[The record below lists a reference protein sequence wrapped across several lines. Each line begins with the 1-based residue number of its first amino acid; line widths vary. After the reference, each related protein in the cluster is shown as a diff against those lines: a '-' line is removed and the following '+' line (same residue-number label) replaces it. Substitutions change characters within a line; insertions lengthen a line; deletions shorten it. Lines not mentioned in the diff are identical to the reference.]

1 MQVTRRRLLGEWLTL
16 LCVLSAL
23 AVWIASGGSGTSVG
37 GRLEG
42 TDQFAYDTLQQFA
55 PIAPSSDLVLVEI
68 DDDSVAQIG
77 RWPWSRAVQAAMVDR
92 LRLAGARVVAIDLLL
107 VEEGAGDRL
116 LGASLSAL
124 APNAKAVL
132 PVTIQVDS
140 AALSWPVYPLPA
152 FGQQVAMGHAHF
164 ANDRDGSV
172 RSVFLAEAGLPAFSL
187 SALRARRDLPSAA
200 APGTDGLTLP
210 EVATQAL
217 AQTGRAHSDRA
228 LATGS
233 WPRSQRILMS
243 RLESLPPR
251 VSAGALLRGDVPPER
266 LAGRVAMIG
275 VTAAGLGDRHSS
287 ATVADGYQLV
297 PGLHLHAAVYSAI
310 AGGRPIQR
318 GSPWLHGVSIVL
330 ALCAAMIVLYQLK
343 PVAGALVVG
352 LLVAG
357 LLGLTVLALRRGMW
371 YPPSGLVLALSLAV
385 PLWSWRRLAIAVS
398 HLRSQSRS
406 LGDVPAWISFDT
418 LPPDAAREPVMR
430 DLLQLEQS
438 ANRLLGL
445 HSLLAGVM
453 DGLPNPAI
461 VAAEEGLVVYRNKPW
476 RDKWGMWPATIGES
490 PTGEAQPF
498 GWASPACPPGRSEVR
513 DQDGTDW
520 LIDCAEVSVGEG
532 GPKRRLRLIQFV
544 DISAL
549 RNAERERDQMVRFLS
564 HDLRSPHVA
573 ISSLAERLIEKQGH
587 LPELEGIARHARY
600 ALSVAGGF
608 VHLSR
613 AELRPLRADPLD
625 LVELAQQVVDL
636 AWTPERGP
644 RLSLQVDPRLEIDG
658 APLIGDAEL
667 LRRALLNLIE
677 NAFTHGPSEGA
688 VVLRVDP
695 APPGRWRV
703 AVADEGP
710 NLEPSTRA
718 RLFEPFWRQSGD
730 SVGGAGL
737 GLAFV
742 RVVAVRHGGAPICL
756 PILPTGNLIGLE
768 VDATRQER
776 PVGGLAFGV
785 HPSPVEQRLTNRR
798 GSDRRAIDR
807 READRRAGGHGA
819 SGQGTEQPRVSGPT
833 APADANRDRPTPPGE

>member
-16 LCVLSAL
+16 LCVLSAV
-23 AVWIASGGSGTSVG
+23 AVWIASGGGGTSVG

-68 DDDSVAQIG
+68 DDDSVAQVG

-107 VEEGAGDRL
+107 VEEGAGDGL

-132 PVTIQVDS
+132 PVTFQVDS

-200 APGTDGLTLP
+200 APGTELLLP

-217 AQTGRAHSDRA
+217 AQTGQSHSDRA

-287 ATVADGYQLV
+287 ATVADGFQLV

-371 YPPSGLVLALSLAV
+371 YPPSGLILALSLAV

-418 LPPDAAREPVMR
+418 LPADAAREPVMR

-461 VAAEEGLVVYRNKPW
+461 VAAEQGLVVYRNKPW

-490 PTGEAQPF
+490 PQGQAQPF
-498 GWASPACPPGRSEVR
+498 GWASPACPAGRSEVR

-573 ISSLAERLIEKQGH
+573 ISSLAERLIEKQGP

-644 RLSLQVDPRLEIDG
+644 RLSLQVDPLLEIDG

-695 APPGRWRV
+695 APPRRWRV

-756 PILPTGNLIGLE
+756 PIPPTGNLIGLE

-776 PVGGLAFGV
+776 PVGGLAFGA
-785 HPSPVEQRLTNRR
+785 HPPPVEQRLTDRR

-807 READRRAGGHGA
+807 READRRAGDHRA
-819 SGQGTEQPRVSGPT
+819 SGQGAEQPRAPGPT
-833 APADANRDRPTPPGE
+833 VPADANRERPIRPGE